1 MQSLDINKK
10 VFLELVRAGLW
21 EKEARLLP
29 YGKVDYKDVM
39 RLAEEQSVIG
49 LVTAGLEHVKD
60 VKVPKEDVLQ
70 FVGQSLQIENA
81 NNEMNDF
88 VWSLVEKMRR
98 VGIYTLLVKG
108 QGIAQC
114 YERPLWR
121 TSGDVDFLLSDE
133 NYKKALDFL
142 LPMASCREEELSGEK
157 HVGMTIG
164 SWVVEL
170 HGTMP
175 SRISTRADR
184 VLKKVQ
190 NCVFYEGHVS
200 SWISRK
206 TTVFILHPDEDVIF
220 VFTHI
225 LKHYFRGG
233 IGLRQICDLCRLL
246 WSKREM
252 IDKKLLASRLK
263 EMRFMTE
270 WKAFAALAV
279 EVMGMPA
286 DAMPFYERSERMSK
300 KAWLIL
306 DCILEVGSF
315 GKNREGKLRM
325 SQPVFLKR
333 KWMAFKFK
341 LEDFFYHFKVF
352 PFDSIRVLLMD
363 LKYGL
368 LSTIKHEG

>member
-1 MQSLDINKK
+1 MLSSNKK
-10 VFLELVRAGLW
+10 AFLELVRAGLW
-21 EKEARLLP
+21 EKEARLSPL
-29 YGKVDYKDVM
+29 GKLDYEAVI
-39 RLAEEQSVIG
+39 RLAEEQSVVG
-49 LVTAGLEHVKD
+49 LVTAGLEHVSD
-60 VKVPKEDVLQ
+60 VKVPQEELLQ
-70 FVGQSLQIENA
+70 FVGRSLQIEYVNK
-81 NNEMNDF
+81 EMNDF
-88 VWSLVEKMRR
+88 VWNLVEIMRKA
-98 VGIYTLLVKG
+98 GIYTLLVKG

-121 TSGDVDFLLSDE
+121 TSGDVDFLLSDD
-133 NYKKALDFL
+133 NYKTALDFL
-142 LPMASCREEELSGEK
+142 LPMASCCEEELSGEK
-157 HVGMTIG
+157 HVGMTID

-175 SRISTRADR
+175 SRISDRADK

-190 NCVFYEGHVS
+190 SSVFYEGHVS
-200 SWISRK
+200 SWISGK
-206 TTVFILHPDEDVIF
+206 TTVFILHPDEDVVF
-220 VFTHI
+220 VFTHF

-233 IGLRQICDLCRLL
+233 IGLRQICDWCRLL

-252 IDKKLLASRLK
+252 IDKKLLASRVK

-270 WKAFAALAV
+270 WKTFAALAV
-279 EVMGMPA
+279 EVLGMPA
-286 DAMPFYERSERMSK
+286 DAMPFYEQSERVSK
-300 KAWLIL
+300 KAQLIL

-341 LEDFFYHFKVF
+341 LEDFFFHFKVF
-352 PFDSIRVLLMD
+352 PFDSTRVLLMD
-363 LKYGL
+363 LKYGI